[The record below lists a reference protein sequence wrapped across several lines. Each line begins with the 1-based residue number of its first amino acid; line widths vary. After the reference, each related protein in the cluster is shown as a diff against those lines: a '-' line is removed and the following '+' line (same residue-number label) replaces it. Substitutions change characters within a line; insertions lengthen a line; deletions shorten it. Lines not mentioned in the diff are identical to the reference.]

1 MCEYC
6 ENRKIIKS
14 CNFCGSAK
22 MIVSISENM
31 NILDI
36 YGDKERFSIFK
47 RIYRPRFDINYC
59 PMCGRDLRRNNTDE
73 R

>member
-6 ENRKIIKS
+6 ENRKELKS
-14 CNFCGSAK
+14 CNFCGSASL
-22 MIVSISENM
+22 IVLG

-36 YGDKERFSIFK
+36 YGDEDVFKLFK

-59 PMCGRDLRRNNTDE
+59 PMCGRKLGDDK
-73 R
+73 

>member
-6 ENRKIIKS
+6 EKGKILKS

-22 MIVSISENM
+22 MIVSTSKEM

-36 YGDKERFSIFK
+36 YGDEKRFQIFK

-59 PMCGRDLRRNNTDE
+59 PMCGRKLGGTQ
-73 R
+73 